1 MTLIELTWFTFW
13 SFCGSLVALLF
24 GYDVV
29 GQWIGAAFGFAAAL
43 CAYFFYLHWRESSG
57 P

>member
-24 GYDVV
+24 GYDIV
-29 GQWIGAAFGFAAAL
+29 GQWIGAALGFAAAL
-43 CAYFFYLHWRESSG
+43 GAYFFYLHWRESNG